1 MPDDEQSAIS
11 THSVA
16 SWRRYIILGG
26 VGLLAIAVS
35 IVVVSRR
42 PSASDSPTNTSTDG
56 LVNSGQNTITGR
68 PTFERFQASQN
79 SDQSAAPT
87 VTQPTL
93 EQTKQAIKEL
103 QQQ

>member
-1 MPDDEQSAIS
+1 MPAEEQSTIS

-26 VGLLAIAVS
+26 VGLVAIAIS

-42 PSASDSPTNTSTDG
+42 PSASDAPTNTSDAG
-56 LVNSGQNTITGR
+56 FLNSGQNTISGR
-68 PTFERFQASQN
+68 PTFERFQASKN

>member
-1 MPDDEQSAIS
+1 MPDEQPSLPE
-11 THSVA
+11 HHVA

-26 VGLLAIAVS
+26 IALAAIGASIAVTLRRPTNSTNTANSTAS
-35 IVVVSRR
+35 IV
-42 PSASDSPTNTSTDG
+42 A
-56 LVNSGQNTITGR
+56 GQNTITGR
-68 PTFERFQASQN
+68 PTFERFQAATPTN
-79 SDQSAAPT
+79 TTLPT

>member
-26 VGLLAIAVS
+26 VGLLAIAAS

-42 PSASDSPTNTSTDG
+42 PSAPGTPTNTSSNG

-68 PTFERFQASQN
+68 PTFERFQASKN
-79 SDQSAAPT
+79 TDPSAAPT